1 MPLHPRTSKLID
13 QLSVKPLFT
22 IIEPVGYFDML
33 QLLHNCSLVITD
45 SGGLQKEAYF
55 FKKFCVIMREQTE
68 WKELVEHGF
77 ATIAGSNKERII
89 LQSQNFISNHFTS
102 DIALYGDG
110 KAGKKIATILE
121 NYLN

>member
-1 MPLHPRTSKLID
+1 VADCRKKHTSLKN
-13 QLSVKPLFT
+13 SA
-22 IIEPVGYFDML
+22 
-33 QLLHNCSLVITD
+33 LL
-45 SGGLQKEAYF
+45 
-55 FKKFCVIMREQTE
+55 MREQTE

-77 ATIAGSNKERII
+77 ATIAGSNKEQII

-110 KAGKKIATILE
+110 NAGEKIANILE